1 MSRKIAR
8 DFKDV
13 VGEAENVEFCWS
25 KWFKFVVDDGKT
37 LKQLHDRHFSP
48 ATINYEADVHRYLL
62 SVWMPLRLIFS
73 SLKFSSFTIVFN

>member
-1 MSRKIAR
+1 MTGGIKKKIFISEMVTLL
-8 DFKDV
+8 DD
-13 VGEAENVEFCWS
+13 S
-25 KWFKFVVDDGKT
+25 LKWFEFIVDDGKT

-48 ATINYEADVHRYLL
+48 PPINYRADVHRYLL